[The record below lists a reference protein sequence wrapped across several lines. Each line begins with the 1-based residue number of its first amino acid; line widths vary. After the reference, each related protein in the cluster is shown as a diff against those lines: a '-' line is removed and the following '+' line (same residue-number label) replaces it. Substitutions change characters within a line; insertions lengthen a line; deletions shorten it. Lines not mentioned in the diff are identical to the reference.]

1 MNNNLYQKLYD
12 SFCKYKKNN
21 FLKTSNQEKYSYN
34 EVIIKTNLYSTVLK
48 ELGLKKGQRLLI
60 QTNKNIE
67 TIWIYLAT
75 LKLGAIY
82 VPINVSYTS
91 SELEYFINDSEPK
104 IFVTDNFK
112 KIIEITNKY
121 PEIYIFDL
129 KNEKKLIF
137 NKTFNVNDEITNCNN
152 NDTAAIL
159 YTSGTTGKP
168 KGAMISNQNLISNC
182 LSLIDLW
189 QISEKDV
196 LLHILPIYHTHGL
209 FVALNTLM
217 MSGGSIKFFEKF
229 DENDLIK
236 SFNEGTIMMGVPTH
250 YIRLLNYIKSNID
263 IKNFRLFISGSAPLS
278 SNVHNEFFKKT
289 GFKILERY
297 GMTETNM
304 LTSNPYNGERKA
316 GTVGLPLPNVEI
328 RIRDLK
334 TNKIVSKR
342 KNGIIEVRGPNVFK
356 SYWKKEVEAKKE
368 FTEDNFFIT
377 GDLGFFDEDGY
388 LNISGRD
395 KDLIISGGLN
405 VYPAEIEKV
414 IDEFDEIKESAV
426 IGLPH
431 EDFGEGVTALIT
443 LKKNI
448 NIEVDYLKSQMKKK
462 LAGFKIPQQFI
473 ILNELPKNVM
483 GKVKK
488 NELRKKYKKTYFK
501 DSNHSK

>member
-1 MNNNLYQKLYD
+1 
-12 SFCKYKKNN
+12 
-21 FLKTSNQEKYSYN
+21 
-34 EVIIKTNLYSTVLK
+34 
-48 ELGLKKGQRLLI
+48 
-60 QTNKNIE
+60 
-67 TIWIYLAT
+67 
-75 LKLGAIY
+75 
-82 VPINVSYTS
+82 
-91 SELEYFINDSEPK
+91 
-104 IFVTDNFK
+104 
-112 KIIEITNKY
+112 
-121 PEIYIFDL
+121 
-129 KNEKKLIF
+129 
-137 NKTFNVNDEITNCNN
+137 
-152 NDTAAIL
+152 
-159 YTSGTTGKP
+159 
-168 KGAMISNQNLISNC
+168 
-182 LSLIDLW
+182 
-189 QISEKDV
+189 
-196 LLHILPIYHTHGL
+196 
-209 FVALNTLM
+209 
-217 MSGGSIKFFEKF
+217 
-229 DENDLIK
+229 
-236 SFNEGTIMMGVPTH
+236 
-250 YIRLLNYIKSNID
+250 
-263 IKNFRLFISGSAPLS
+263 
-278 SNVHNEFFKKT
+278 
-289 GFKILERY
+289 
-297 GMTETNM
+297 M

-431 EDFGEGVTALIT
+431 KDFGEGVTALIT

>member
-21 FLKTSNQEKYSYN
+21 FLKTSNQENYSYN

-91 SELEYFINDSEPK
+91 SELEYFINDSEPS
-104 IFVTDNFK
+104 IFVTDNFDKIKDTISKFK
-112 KIIEITNKY
+112 KICIYDINK
-121 PEIYIFDL
+121 
-129 KNEKKLIF
+129 KNPKLESSF
-137 NKTFNVNDEITNCNN
+137 NKTEVKIAHCKKDDI
-152 NDTAAIL
+152 AAIL

-182 LSLIDLW
+182 ISLVDLW
-189 QISEKDV
+189 QITNKDI

-209 FVALNTLM
+209 FVALNTFM
-217 MSGGSIKFFEKF
+217 ISGGSIIFFK
-229 DENDLIK
+229 K
-236 SFNEGTIMMGVPTH
+236 FNENELIDFFKESSVMMGVPTH
-250 YIRLLNYIKSNID
+250 YIRILNSFSTKID
-263 IKNFRLFISGSAPLS
+263 LSNFRLFISGSAPLS
-278 SNVHNEFFKKT
+278 ATVHNDFFKKT

-304 LTSNPYNGERKA
+304 ISSNPYYGCRKP
-316 GTVGLPLPNVEI
+316 GTVGLPLPDVEI

-334 TNKIVSKR
+334 SNKILNK
-342 KNGIIEVRGPNVFK
+342 KNHGMIEVKGPNVFK
-356 SYWKKEVEAKKE
+356 SYWKKEKVTEKE
-368 FTEDNFFIT
+368 FTKDNFFKT
-377 GDLGFFDEDGY
+377 GDVGFLDEDGY

-395 KDLIISGGLN
+395 KDLIITGGLN
-405 VYPAEIEKV
+405 VYPAEIEKI
-414 IDEFDEIKESAV
+414 IDNVYEINESAV
-426 IGLPH
+426 IGVPH
-431 EDFGEGVTALIT
+431 EDFGEGVTAIIS
-443 LKKNI
+443 LKKNMKI
-448 NIEVDYLKSQMKKK
+448 NIDDLRSLMKEK

-473 ILNELPKNVM
+473 IIDNLPKNVM
-483 GKVKK
+483 GKIKK
-488 NELRKKYKKTYFK
+488 NELRETFKKIYSKGTNQKK
-501 DSNHSK
+501 